1 MRKGRDVA
9 LTVAIFCGSVL
20 AGELTV
26 RALHVP
32 AYILPAP
39 SKVAIALWRGFATG
53 LYQPNLLH
61 TLTETLLGFL
71 LGSALGL
78 LVGTV
83 VALNRYVEYF
93 FYPYIVMFQSVPK
106 VALAPLI
113 VVWFGLGMKSQV
125 LNLGLHP

>member
-1 MRKGRDVA
+1 MACAK
-9 LTVAIFCGSVL
+9 TVTA
-20 AGELTV
+20 
-26 RALHVP
+26 
-32 AYILPAP
+32 
-39 SKVAIALWRGFATG
+39 KVAIALWRGFATG
-53 LYQPNLLH
+53 LYQQHLLR

-78 LVGTV
+78 LLGTV

-113 VVWFGLGMKSQV
+113 VVWFGLILVEIGHSLPMTEVEVDVGVDLRCDHYAV
-125 LNLGLHP
+125 LK